1 MSLTNTSQ
9 LFVGIDGGGSR
20 CRARVC
26 DADGKA
32 LGEGGAGPSNLRL
45 GADRSFTAMEA
56 ATRSALDAA
65 GLGPDMVPRL
75 RAGAGLAGFVLPRDR
90 EAALTHPHPFASLVI
105 ETDAYIACL
114 GAHRGEDGAILV
126 LGTGSCGLALVG
138 GRRYNVG
145 GWGFPVSDQGSGAS
159 IGREAVRMSLWA
171 HENVLRPTD
180 LSREIIRRLGG
191 SPQDVVVWADAA
203 EPHDYAVFCPLVFEY
218 DARGDRIAR
227 AIVVRAV
234 DHVGKMVSSLV
245 ALGAPSV
252 VLVGGV
258 AAPITQHLPPDIRA
272 CLAQAR
278 GDPLDGAVL
287 MARREGAS

>member
-1 MSLTNTSQ
+1 MKNAPR
-9 LFVGIDGGGSR
+9 LFLGIDGGGSR

-45 GADRSFTAMEA
+45 GADRTFAAMEA
-56 ATRSALDAA
+56 AARAALDAA
-65 GLGPDMVPRL
+65 GLGPNAL
-75 RAGAGLAGFVLPRDR
+75 QHLHAGAGLAGFVLPRDR
-90 EAALTHPHPFASLVI
+90 EAALTHPHPFASLTI
-105 ETDAYIACL
+105 ETDAYVACL

-180 LSREIIRRLGG
+180 LSREIIRRMGG
-191 SPQDVVVWADAA
+191 TPEDVVVWADAA
-203 EPHDYAVFCPLVFEY
+203 EPHDYAVFCPLVFEH

-234 DHVGKMVSSLV
+234 DHVGKMVSALK

-258 AAPITQHLPPDIRA
+258 AAPITPHLPPGIRA
-272 CLAQAR
+272 CLAEAK
-278 GDPLDGAVL
+278 GDPLDGAVI
-287 MARREGAS
+287 MARRAEAA